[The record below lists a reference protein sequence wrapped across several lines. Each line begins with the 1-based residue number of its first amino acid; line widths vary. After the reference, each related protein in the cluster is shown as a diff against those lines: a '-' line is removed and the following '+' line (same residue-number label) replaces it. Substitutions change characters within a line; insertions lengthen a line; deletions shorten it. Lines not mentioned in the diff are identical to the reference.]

1 MSCVKHMNY
10 RDYRYRK
17 GKLNHNY
24 CTERHN
30 ILVPLLMTSAK
41 KYGETRNWYFN
52 SLGNEIIQMEFEDCE
67 RFINTINKIQ
77 KYLLKKAPTWMLFSL
92 IYRNYTLNIY

>member
-1 MSCVKHMNY
+1 MNY
-10 RDYRYRK
+10 RDYRYRR

-24 CTERHN
+24 CTERQN

-41 KYGETRNWYFN
+41 SMEKLEIGTGI
-52 SLGNEIIQMEFEDCE
+52 SLGSEIIQMEFEDCE

-77 KYLLKKAPTWMLFSL
+77 KYLFK
-92 IYRNYTLNIY
+92 